1 MPTANCLFKES
12 KNKLLLFWDTDPD
25 IPVNNTDP
33 EVTPFNVIVSKNLDI
48 LLFIVNIIF
57 YILNVNYPIT
67 IILIPVNAGGYMKFI
82 VIWFVLI
89 IVIVGYTTSNNW
101 VSYACVIISFVPRL
115 WVAVNVVVVVS
126 PIFIAYFLI
135 IPLP

>member
-1 MPTANCLFKES
+1 MPYTVYRLYV
-12 KNKLLLFWDTDPD
+12 LY
-25 IPVNNTDP
+25 VNNTDP

-82 VIWFVLI
+82 VI
-89 IVIVGYTTSNNW
+89 
-101 VSYACVIISFVPRL
+101 
-115 WVAVNVVVVVS
+115 
-126 PIFIAYFLI
+126 
-135 IPLP
+135 